1 MQNIAKNKLKYS
13 VNDLKNE
20 IQNPKSKIQNTDG
33 AFEKMDKMYRH
44 QRYFYDLTR
53 KYYLLGR
60 DKLIEK
66 MNVAAG
72 ENILEIGCG
81 TGRNLVILAKKFPKA
96 NFYGLDASAAML
108 ETANAKIEAKN
119 LSNISL
125 KNALADDFNYEKTF
139 DLEKPFDTIYFSYS
153 ISMIP
158 TWRESIQK
166 ASANLQRGRS
176 FYIVDFYDQRDL
188 PQWFRRILQSWL
200 KRFHVKYPKDL
211 VPYLESLE
219 KQGLGKLSIT
229 SIYKSYSF
237 IAEFKKI

>member
-1 MQNIAKNKLKYS
+1 MTANQ
-13 VNDLKNE
+13 
-20 IQNPKSKIQNTDG
+20 IQNPND

-66 MNVAAG
+66 MDVQAG

-81 TGRNLVILAKKFPKA
+81 TGRNLIILSKKFPNA

-108 ETANAKIEAKN
+108 ETANAKMQTKK

-125 KNALADDFNYEKTF
+125 KTALADNFNHQETF
-139 DLEKPFDTIYFSYS
+139 GLEKPFDTIYFSYS

-158 TWRESIQK
+158 TWQESVFN
-166 ASANLQRGRS
+166 ALENLKSGKS
-176 FYIVDFYDQRDL
+176 FYIVDFYDQHAL
-188 PQWFRRILQSWL
+188 PKWFRKILQNWL
-200 KRFHVKYPKDL
+200 KQFHVKYPKDL
-211 VPYLESLE
+211 LPFLSDLE
-219 KQGLGKLSIT
+219 KRGAGKLTVKSIF
-229 SIYKSYSF
+229 KSYSF
-237 IAEFKKI
+237 IAEFKKY

>member
-1 MQNIAKNKLKYS
+1 M
-13 VNDLKNE
+13 KNE
-20 IQNPKSKIQNTDG
+20 IQNPKSKIQNPDG

-44 QRYFYDLTR
+44 QRYFYDFTR

-60 DKLIEK
+60 DKLIAK
-66 MNVAAG
+66 MDIKAD
-72 ENILEIGCG
+72 ENILEVGCG

-96 NFYGLDASAAML
+96 NLYGLDASAAML
-108 ETANAKIEAKN
+108 ETANAKIKAKN

-125 KNALADDFNYEKTF
+125 KNALADDFNYKKNF

-158 TWRESIQK
+158 TWQESIQN
-166 ASANLQRGRS
+166 ALANLQCGRS

-188 PQWFRRILQSWL
+188 PAWFRRILQSWL
-200 KRFHVKYPKDL
+200 KQFHVKYPKDL
-211 VPYLESLE
+211 MPHLESLE

-237 IAEFKKI
+237 IAEFKKA

>member
-1 MQNIAKNKLKYS
+1 MMTSNQIP
-13 VNDLKNE
+13 
-20 IQNPKSKIQNTDG
+20 NPKSQIPNQNA

-66 MNVAAG
+66 MNVADS

-81 TGRNLVILAKKFPKA
+81 TGRNLVILADKFPKA

-108 ETANAKIEAKN
+108 ETATAKIKSKN
-119 LSNISL
+119 ITL
-125 KNALADDFNYEKTF
+125 KNALADDFNYKKTF

-158 TWRESIQK
+158 TWQESIQN
-166 ASANLQRGRS
+166 ALANLKNGRS
-176 FYIVDFYDQRDL
+176 FYLQRRRNNFKSC
-188 PQWFRRILQSWL
+188 WF
-200 KRFHVKYPKDL
+200 
-211 VPYLESLE
+211 
-219 KQGLGKLSIT
+219 
-229 SIYKSYSF
+229 
-237 IAEFKKI
+237 